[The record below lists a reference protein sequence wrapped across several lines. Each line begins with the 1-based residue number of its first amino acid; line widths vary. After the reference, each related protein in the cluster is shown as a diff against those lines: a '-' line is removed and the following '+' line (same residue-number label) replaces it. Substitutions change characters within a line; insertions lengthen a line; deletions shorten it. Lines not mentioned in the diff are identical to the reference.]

1 MKLIFCMTLC
11 IAALSSSWASSQDGE
26 IHPKQSHG
34 YARFTPGATLGDGV
48 AATLTLGAGAEG
60 LIKRGFGASADV
72 SYLFYPAG
80 GFNEGFGLFSP
91 GRDLPVQSGPQV
103 YPFCHGRILASLPR
117 RSDQPD
123 SLWRRVQPLV

>member
-34 YARFTPGATLGDGV
+34 YALFTPGATLGDGV

-72 SYLFYPAG
+72 SYLF
-80 GFNEGFGLFSP
+80 
-91 GRDLPVQSGPQV
+91 
-103 YPFCHGRILASLPR
+103 
-117 RSDQPD
+117 
-123 SLWRRVQPLV
+123 